1 LVNADISRRERM
13 MGKGGKLQKRLS
25 AYSALAAGVLA
36 VVPSAEAAIQ
46 YSGTQNLSVN
56 SSTTP
61 VVVDMNGDMSN
72 DFQFSYLSNLY
83 GVGSGLGMSALGN
96 AGAIL
101 RSSSGHSDWANLSA
115 NYSIRS
121 NINSALSWSNGFEP
135 LAGVSSTFGSFNSNG
150 SQGYLGV
157 RFTSSTCNNGD
168 FHYGW
173 IQWRTDTRATQ
184 GTIIDWAYETTCNTP
199 ILAGAGQQAVAVPA
213 MDRWGLIALISA
225 IFIVAARMFK
235 KQES

>member
-1 LVNADISRRERM
+1 MARKS
-13 MGKGGKLQKRLS
+13 GKLQKRLS

-46 YSGTQNLSVN
+46 YSGAQNLTVN

-61 VVVDMNGDMSN
+61 VFVDMNGDMTN
-72 DFQFSYLSNLY
+72 DFEFSHTDSMY
-83 GVGSGLGMSALGN
+83 GGGSGLGMSALGS
-96 AGAIL
+96 ASAIMMDDA
-101 RSSSGHSDWANLSA
+101 GHSDWANLSA
-115 NYSIRS
+115 NYSVRS
-121 NINSALSWSNGFEP
+121 NINSPLSWDDGFEP
-135 LAGVSSTFGSFNSNG
+135 LAGYYSTWGSFNSNG
-150 SQGYLGV
+150 AQGYLGV
-157 RFTSSTCNNGD
+157 RFTSNTCNNGN

-173 IQWRTDTRATQ
+173 IQWRTDNSTTQ
-184 GTIIDWAYETTCNTP
+184 GTVVDWAYETTCNTR
-199 ILAGAGQQAVAVPA
+199 ILAGAGQQTVAVPA

>member
-1 LVNADISRRERM
+1 M
-13 MGKGGKLQKRLS
+13 TGKGDKLQKRLS

-46 YSGTQNLSVN
+46 HSGVQNLTVN

-61 VVVDMNGDMSN
+61 VFVDMDGDSNN
-72 DFQFSYLSNLY
+72 DFEFTHTTNMYSAQ
-83 GVGSGLGMSALGN
+83 SGLGLNALG
-96 AGAIL
+96 GASVIIM
-101 RSSSGHSDWANLSA
+101 SDTGHSDWANLAA

-121 NINSALSWSNGFEP
+121 NINSPLSWEDGWEP
-135 LAGVSSTFGSFNSNG
+135 LAGYYYTSGSFNSNG
-150 SQGYLGV
+150 VQGYLGV
-157 RFTSSTCNNGD
+157 RFTSSTCNNGN

-173 IQWRTDTRATQ
+173 IQWRTDNSTTQ
-184 GTIIDWAYETTCNTP
+184 GTVVDWAYETTCNTR